1 MQIDDKMVVA
11 IDYTLTELG
20 KSDILDSSEGREPL
34 EFITGKG
41 HIIPGLEKQLF
52 GMKVGESADIKV
64 DAIDAYGEYNEEAT
78 QTLPKEQFADIDL
91 EKGMTLYGQGQDGET
106 VQVVVKDFNDDE
118 VTIDFN
124 HPLAGKDLLFSVN
137 IVNVREATPDEIL
150 SGQIDNPDHCGSGCG
165 CGH

>member
-64 DAIDAYGEYNEEAT
+64 NAIDAYGEYNDEAT